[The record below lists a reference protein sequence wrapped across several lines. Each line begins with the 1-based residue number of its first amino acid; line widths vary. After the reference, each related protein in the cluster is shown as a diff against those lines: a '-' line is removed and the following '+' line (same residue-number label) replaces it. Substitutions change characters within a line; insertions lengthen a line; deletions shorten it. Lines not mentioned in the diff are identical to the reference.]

1 MKNNNVKF
9 SVVSPV
15 YGAASSLK
23 ELVER
28 IHSSVSQI
36 TDNYEIILVED
47 NSPDD
52 SWQII
57 KELSRTDSKVVGL
70 SMSRNFGQQNAIN
83 AGLDYATGDWVLTL
97 DCDLQDEPERI
108 VEMYSEAL
116 KGFDVVFASRMNR
129 QDSFMKKFFS
139 KLFYSVMS
147 YLTETV
153 QDNSIANFVLYNR
166 NVVQSM
172 ARVGDYYRYYP
183 ILNHWVGFRT
193 TKLPIPHASRKDDKN
208 SSYTFKKRLR
218 LAYTTILAFS
228 DKPLRL
234 VLKLGVTMVAVCFL
248 LALYYIIR
256 YITNDIEVSG
266 WLSLFLSLW
275 LLSGVMIIILGLI
288 GVYVGKIFD
297 ATKNRPTYL
306 LKEIAKQENI

>member
-1 MKNNNVKF
+1 MKNNNLKF

-57 KELSRTDSKVVGL
+57 KELSRTDSNVVGL

-83 AGLDYATGDWVLTL
+83 AGLDYATGDWVVTL

-108 VEMYSEAL
+108 VDMYSEAL
-116 KGFDVVFASRMNR
+116 KGYDVVFASRMNR

-193 TKLPIPHASRKDDKN
+193 TKLPIPHASRKDDRN

-234 VLKLGVTMVAVCFL
+234 VLKLGVTMVAICFL

-275 LLSGVMIIILGLI
+275 LLSGIMIIILGLI

-306 LKEIAKQENI
+306 LKEISKQENT

>member
-52 SWQII
+52 SWKII
-57 KELSRTDSKVVGL
+57 KEISETDSNVVGL

-83 AGLDYATGDWVLTL
+83 AGLDYATGDWVVTL

-108 VEMYSEAL
+108 IDMYSEAL

-129 QDSFMKKFFS
+129 QDSFMKKLFS

-234 VLKLGVTMVAVCFL
+234 VLKLGITMVAICFL

-275 LLSGVMIIILGLI
+275 LLSGIMIIILGLI

-306 LKEIAKQENI
+306 LKEIAKQRIT

>member
-1 MKNNNVKF
+1 
-9 SVVSPV
+9 
-15 YGAASSLK
+15 
-23 ELVER
+23 
-28 IHSSVSQI
+28 
-36 TDNYEIILVED
+36 
-47 NSPDD
+47 
-52 SWQII
+52 
-57 KELSRTDSKVVGL
+57 
-70 SMSRNFGQQNAIN
+70 
-83 AGLDYATGDWVLTL
+83 
-97 DCDLQDEPERI
+97 
-108 VEMYSEAL
+108 
-116 KGFDVVFASRMNR
+116 MNR
-129 QDSFMKKFFS
+129 QDSFMKKLFS

-147 YLTETV
+147 YLTETI

-234 VLKLGVTMVAVCFL
+234 VLKLGITMVAICFL

-275 LLSGVMIIILGLI
+275 LLSGIMIIILGLI

-306 LKEIAKQENI
+306 LKEIAKQRIT

>member
-1 MKNNNVKF
+1 MKNNEVKF

-47 NSPDD
+47 NSPDN

-57 KELSRTDSKVVGL
+57 KDLSKTDSNVVGL

-83 AGLDYATGDWVLTL
+83 AGLDYATGDWVVTL

-108 VEMYSEAL
+108 IDMYSEAL
-116 KGFDVVFASRMNR
+116 KGYDVVFASRMNR
-129 QDSFMKKFFS
+129 QDSFMKKLFS

-147 YLTETV
+147 YLTETI

-234 VLKLGVTMVAVCFL
+234 VLKLGITMVAICFL

-275 LLSGVMIIILGLI
+275 LLSGIMIIILGLI

-306 LKEIAKQENI
+306 LKEIAKQRIT

>member
-1 MKNNNVKF
+1 MKNNEVKF

-47 NSPDD
+47 NSPDN

-57 KELSRTDSKVVGL
+57 KDLSETDSNVVGL

-83 AGLDYATGDWVLTL
+83 AGLDYATGDWVVTL

-108 VEMYSEAL
+108 IDMYSEAL
-116 KGFDVVFASRMNR
+116 KGYDVVFASRMNR
-129 QDSFMKKFFS
+129 QDSFMKKLFS

-147 YLTETV
+147 YLTETI

-234 VLKLGVTMVAVCFL
+234 VLKLGITMVAICFL

-275 LLSGVMIIILGLI
+275 LLSGIMIIILGLI

-306 LKEIAKQENI
+306 LKEIAKQRIT

>member
-1 MKNNNVKF
+1 MKNNDIKF
-9 SVVSPV
+9 SIVSPV
-15 YGAASSLK
+15 YGASTLLK
-23 ELVER
+23 ELVDR
-28 IHSSVSQI
+28 IHASVSKI

-47 NSPDD
+47 RSPDN

-57 KELSRTDSKVVGL
+57 KEMTKTDPHVVGL

-83 AGLDYATGDWVLTL
+83 AGLDYATGDWVVTL

-108 VEMYSEAL
+108 IELYQEAQ
-116 KGFDVVFASRMNR
+116 KGYDVVFASRMNR
-129 QDSFMKKFFS
+129 QDGFMKKLFS
-139 KLFYSVMS
+139 KVFYSVMS
-147 YLTETV
+147 YLTETK
-153 QDNSIANFVLYNR
+153 QDHTIANFVLYNR

-183 ILNHWVGFRT
+183 ILNHWVGFRAS
-193 TKLPIPHASRKDDKN
+193 KLPIPHASRKDDKA
-208 SSYTFKKRLR
+208 SSYSFKKRLR

-234 VLKLGVTMVAVCFL
+234 VLKFGILLVALCF
-248 LALYYIIR
+248 AMAIYFVVR
-256 YITNDIEVSG
+256 YITHDEKVSG

-275 LLSGVMIIILGLI
+275 FLSGIIIIILGLI

-297 ATKNRPTYL
+297 SIKSRPTYL
-306 LKEIAKQENI
+306 LKEIAKKK

>member
-52 SWQII
+52 SWKII
-57 KELSRTDSKVVGL
+57 KEISETDSNVVGL

-83 AGLDYATGDWVLTL
+83 AGLDYATGDWVVTL

-108 VEMYSEAL
+108 VDMYSEAL
-116 KGFDVVFASRMNR
+116 KGYDVVFASRMNR
-129 QDSFMKKFFS
+129 QDSFMKKLFS

-234 VLKLGVTMVAVCFL
+234 VLKLGITMVAICFL

-275 LLSGVMIIILGLI
+275 LLSGIMIIILGLI

-306 LKEIAKQENI
+306 LKEIAKQRIT